1 MSRIGESMETES
13 KLVVARRLGEK
24 GRLESDSLMGTG
36 FLFGVMRR
44 FWKLVVVAQHCEC
57 T

>member
-1 MSRIGESMETES
+1 METES